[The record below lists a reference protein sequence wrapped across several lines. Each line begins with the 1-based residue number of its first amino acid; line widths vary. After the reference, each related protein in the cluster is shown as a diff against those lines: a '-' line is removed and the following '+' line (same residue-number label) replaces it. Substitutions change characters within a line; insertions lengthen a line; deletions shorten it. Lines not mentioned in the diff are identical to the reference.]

1 MGRDNVQLHAH
12 DWTIA
17 TKTYAE
23 RPQLAEFFNILAVDT
38 HNDVEF
44 VIAVE
49 AKNYPIYGMMSHPE
63 TQNIRK
69 FGGDNKALEGKVN
82 NEVTDAINYYFSH
95 LLTREASKNLNT
107 NYFEDKEQGKRM
119 TFKNA
124 PLGFTMMYTSWMLTY
139 GFWN

>member
-1 MGRDNVQLHAH
+1 MGREKLQLHAH
-12 DWTIA
+12 DWTVA
-17 TKTYAE
+17 TQTYID
-23 RPQLAEFFNILAVDT
+23 RPQLAEFFDILAVDS
-38 HNDVEF
+38 HNGVEF

-82 NEVTDAINYYFSH
+82 NEVTDAINFYFSN
-95 LLTREASKNLNT
+95 LLMTEAAKNIDT
-107 NYFEDKEQGKRM
+107 NFFSDKAQGKRM

-124 PLGFTMMYTSWMLTY
+124 PLGFTLMYSSWMLTY
-139 GFWN
+139 GF